1 MEDYYTYRGILDG
14 IGSLQEKR
22 TTFTNSNFSSSSNT
36 GTNGVFAARQINH
49 GALNGWVVGAHREQ
63 STTNSSAS
71 TSTSTHTDIQL
82 TISFLKTGDKTHY
95 DVYVPRRAMFEILK
109 KGNDVGVVLSQGCI
123 LAVKNFTNGMELKE
137 DYVEIPANHS
147 NDSDSDVF
155 TTMLFLFIGLPVF
168 LMVVSAFFKA
178 IIAVIG
184 VVVLIGFV
192 VLIGGYFKNI
202 STFINSWYQQRSERI
217 EKEKREKEEAK
228 EKAKQLAKEKEKQR
242 KDAWFNA
249 LASIG
254 WNVANNSVIIIFF
267 NNQKIITVSANMT
280 LGKEQFKDVHADSR
294 YYDEH
299 QFKLYKSGANWHI
312 AHCAGAPLE
321 TIIDGVKLSEPIIV
335 TDGMIVSVGYSA
347 RRVEKLPITLKL
359 G

>member
-1 MEDYYTYRGILDG
+1 MEDYYTYRGILDD

-36 GTNGVFAARQINH
+36 GTHGVFAARQINH
-49 GALNGWVVGAHREQ
+49 GALNSWVVGAHREQ

-71 TSTSTHTDIQL
+71 TSTSTHTDVQL

-109 KGNDVGVVLSQGCI
+109 KGNDVGVVLSQGSI

-137 DYVEIPANHS
+137 DYVAIPAKQYNHS
-147 NDSDSDVF
+147 DSNVF
-155 TTMLFLFIGLPVF
+155 WFWALSFIYFLLALNI
-168 LMVVSAFFKA
+168 FKGYT
-178 IIAVIG
+178 ILLILIG
-184 VVVLIGFV
+184 VVFR
-192 VLIGGYFKNI
+192 KKI
-202 STFINSWYQQRSERI
+202 SFFIKSWHQRNSVRI
-217 EKEKREKEEAK
+217 ENKRLIRKA
-228 EKAKQLAKEKEKQR
+228 AKQLAKEKEKQR

-254 WNVANNSVIIIFF
+254 WNVANNSVVNIFF

-294 YYDEH
+294 YYDDH

-321 TIIDGVKLSEPIIV
+321 TIIDGVKLSEPVIV
-335 TDGMIVSVGYSA
+335 TEQMIVSVGYSE